1 MDFTIPRHV
10 ETIAH
15 RVRQFVD
22 DEVIPVETQL
32 LADGTDLNADILQ
45 ALRAKAKAAKLWAPT
60 MPKAWGGMGLNI

>member
-22 DEVIPVETQL
+22 DEVMPVETQL
-32 LADGTDLNADILQ
+32 LRTNTDLNADILQ
-45 ALRAKAKAAKLWAPT
+45 ALRAKAPPAKSERA
-60 MPKAWGGMGLNI
+60 